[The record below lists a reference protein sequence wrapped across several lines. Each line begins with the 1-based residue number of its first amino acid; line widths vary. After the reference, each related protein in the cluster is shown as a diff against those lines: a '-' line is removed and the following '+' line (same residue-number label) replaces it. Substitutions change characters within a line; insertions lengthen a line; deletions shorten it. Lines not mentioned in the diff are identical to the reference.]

1 MLSYRRSSYTEILIN
16 GDVMDWT
23 MGYISKLLKENSDE
37 PQMGKF
43 LGELFLIESETPGW
57 WRDKYRKQITKYV
70 GSSGDSDE
78 D

>member
-1 MLSYRRSSYTEILIN
+1 MLAYCGSSYVEILVN

-23 MGYISKLLKENSDE
+23 MGEISRLLKENSDT

-43 LGELFLIESETPGW
+43 LGELYLIESETPGW
-57 WRDKYRKQITKYV
+57 WRDKYRNLVTKYV
-70 GSSGDSDE
+70 SLSGDSDE